1 MTTLRIGLG
10 LFGCFCNFAYLKE
23 SVLGKHRCSSGQ
35 HAFKP
40 HLQDLQWM
48 QFRTTNLNIFLAA
61 RLRQDHVC
69 SEADLSLPSQLLPSS
84 PNTLPEQHQRRDTH
98 TFTHRLPNSRHP
110 NCSEQG
116 TQTTPADLI
125 PPTSSPRQGATITR
139 GQTS

>member
-1 MTTLRIGLG
+1 MTTLRIALG

-61 RLRQDHVC
+61 RHRQDHVC
-69 SEADLSLPSQLLPSS
+69 SEADLSLPSQLLPST
-84 PNTLPEQHQRRDTH
+84 PNTRPEQHQARDTH
-98 TFTHRLPNSRHP
+98 TFTHKFSIPTAQSKELRPLLLILSLRQL
-110 NCSEQG
+110 SQTGEQR
-116 TQTTPADLI
+116 T
-125 PPTSSPRQGATITR
+125 TITK